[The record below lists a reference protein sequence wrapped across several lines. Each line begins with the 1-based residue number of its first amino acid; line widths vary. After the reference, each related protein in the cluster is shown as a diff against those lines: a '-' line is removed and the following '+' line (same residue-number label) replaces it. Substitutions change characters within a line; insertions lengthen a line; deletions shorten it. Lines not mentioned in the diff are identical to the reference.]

1 MFKALEDRII
11 LKVDK
16 QQENKT
22 SSGLFLISNDS
33 EDNTAV
39 VVEVGPGRV
48 LPNGIRLEPD
58 VKVGDRVAYTK
69 FATQELEHNGE
80 DYLVI
85 FSKDILAVIG
95 E

>member
-1 MFKALEDRII
+1 MLKALEDRII
-11 LKVDK
+11 LKPDK
-16 QQENKT
+16 KEESKT
-22 SSGLFLISNDS
+22 SSGLFLISNESD
-33 EDNTAV
+33 ENVAT

-48 LPNGIRLEPD
+48 LPNGNRLEPD

-69 FATQELEHNGE
+69 FATQDLNHDNE

-85 FSKDILAVIG
+85 FSKDILAIVG